1 MSCRLSVYNDRIIVL
16 SSLLLSMFTS
26 NLLAFTNMTRALLQL
41 IKEGKIS
48 TAAAKTLIML
58 INKNGIPIPKNLEE
72 FI

>member
-1 MSCRLSVYNDRIIVL
+1 
-16 SSLLLSMFTS
+16 MFTS